1 MSNMANVSFRM
12 EEKLKDQFETVCEE
26 LGMNMTTAFTV
37 YATQVANRGEIPF
50 RLSLDRPNKRLL
62 EALEESDRIAHD
74 ETIGGYRDLD
84 ALFADLKA

>member
-1 MSNMANVSFRM
+1 MSSMANVSFRM
-12 EEKLKDQFETVCEE
+12 EEKLKKRFETVCEE

-62 EALEESDRIAHD
+62 EAMEESDRIAHD
-74 ETIGGYRDLD
+74 ETVGGYRDLD
-84 ALFADLKA
+84 ALFADLKV